1 METELIV
8 TYVVCD
14 DVVKNLK
21 IKEDVQ
27 VKMTTAEV
35 MTTAIIAAA
44 QYFGNFERAR
54 IALKNTG
61 DIPDMLSKSQFNRR
75 LHQIKKD
82 IWSAVFEAL
91 AVEFVKHNVENEFI
105 VDSCPVYA
113 CKLARQNQTKL
124 YGDREFLG
132 CCAAKREYFIGF
144 KLHLI
149 ADINANPTKIL
160 LRPASKSDI
169 GSFRLMDL
177 DLPKNSVIFADKAY
191 NDYQHEERLI
201 HEKQVHLMPNRKANS
216 KRKSSESSDLARK
229 KKRRM
234 IETLFSC
241 IERLMPRSIH
251 VVTIAGLILKT
262 TLFVLAYAFKKYAVP
277 PTETSF
283 ETPTAS
289 ALRTSGVGN

>member
-1 METELIV
+1 M
-8 TYVVCD
+8 CD

-27 VKMTTAEV
+27 AKMTTAEV

-54 IALKNTG
+54 IALKNSG
-61 DIPDMLSKSQFNRR
+61 AIPDMLSKSQLNRR

-82 IWSAVFEAL
+82 VWATVLEAL
-91 AVEFVKHNVENEFI
+91 AIEFVKHNVENEFI

-124 YGDREFLG
+124 YSGRELLG
-132 CCAAKREYFIGF
+132 YCAAKREYFIGF

-149 ADINANPTKIL
+149 SDINANPTKML
-160 LRPASKSDI
+160 LRPARESDI
-169 GSFRLMDL
+169 GSFRLMDF
-177 DLPKNSVIFADKAY
+177 DLPANSVIFADKAY
-191 NDYQHEERLI
+191 NDYRYEDQLI
-201 HEKQVHLMPNRKANS
+201 HEKQVHLMPNRKINS
-216 KRKSSESSDLARK
+216 KRKSSESSDLTRK

-234 IETLFSC
+234 IE
-241 IERLMPRSIH
+241 
-251 VVTIAGLILKT
+251 

-277 PTETSF
+277 TTETSF

-289 ALRTSGVGN
+289 ALRTSGLGN